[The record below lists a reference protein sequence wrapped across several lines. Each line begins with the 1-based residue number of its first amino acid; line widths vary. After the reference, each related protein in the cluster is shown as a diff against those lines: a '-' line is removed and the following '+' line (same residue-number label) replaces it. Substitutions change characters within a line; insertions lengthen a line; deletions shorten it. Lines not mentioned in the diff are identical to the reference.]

1 MWGVL
6 EKSEPV
12 AQGRFF
18 CRRCSVAVVMGED
31 SEIYSADVRDQSF
44 QQLCTEHWR
53 ERQKERGKP

>member
-12 AQGRFF
+12 AQGRYT
-18 CRRCSVAVVMGED
+18 CRRCATVVVMGED
-31 SEIYSADVRDQSF
+31 TEIYSADVRDQSF

-53 ERQKERGKP
+53 DRQKERNKP